1 MPAIEFTKL
10 GFREKFLEYTG
21 LEGVVVKPLVCW
33 IIKEYRVKREGGPGV
48 NSLRSA
54 YILGLVKKNKRYATK
69 EEKN

>member
-1 MPAIEFTKL
+1 M
-10 GFREKFLEYTG
+10 
-21 LEGVVVKPLVCW
+21 KPLVCW